1 MPDAPKQDNS
11 IILLVGIASV
21 VFLLA
26 QPQKNSPSPGPSSIA
41 GETSK
46 VFPSLRTSY
55 QAICKE
61 AAGLVRNKTLADEEA
76 LLKWL
81 APKTGAAREA
91 SFASFY
97 RRLDQDMPTTFEGKE
112 EQVARYLEQIAGAW

>member
-1 MPDAPKQDNS
+1 MPEPAKQDNS
-11 IILLVGIASV
+11 IILLVGLAAV

-26 QPQKNSPSPGPSSIA
+26 QPSKSPSPGASSIA

-61 AAGLVRNKTLADEEA
+61 AAGLVRSKTLADEEA

-97 RRLDQDMPTTFEGKE
+97 KRLDTDMPTTFEGKE

>member
-1 MPDAPKQDNS
+1 MPEPAKQDNS
-11 IILLVGIASV
+11 IIWLIGIAAV

-26 QPQKNSPSPGPSSIA
+26 QPSKTPSPGPSLSIA

-61 AAGLVRNKTLADEEA
+61 AAGLVRSKTLADEES
-76 LLKWL
+76 LIKWL
-81 APKTGAAREA
+81 APKTDAARSA

-97 RRLDQDMPTTFEGKE
+97 KRLDADVPTTFEGKE